1 MHKIKYLKSGNKL
14 FWINKRLFDIIISML
29 LMPILM
35 ILCLLLMLL
44 NKFLNPGPII
54 FTQLRM
60 GKDCKPFKAIKFRT
74 MLKTSQ
80 IQRKFDDPVEQDR
93 ITPLG
98 RIFRKIRL
106 DELPQIIN
114 VIKGDMSLIG
124 PRPDYYDHAL
134 IFIDSVKG
142 YRERHVIRPG
152 ISGLS
157 QIRLGYAEGL
167 TATRKKSE
175 IDLFYI
181 GNVGYKLELKIF
193 FGTILT
199 VFKGLG
205 I

>member
-74 MLKTSQ
+74 MLNTSQ

-205 I
+205 T